1 MQAILKYQMP
11 TFVIPVHKIRHTK
24 NNCERHK
31 ITHTKN
37 NCERQAI
44 IVLDRAVLMEMQM
57 INDYIRLPLSACIKT
72 QNPRDIIGPLKS
84 MLILLDSICSEKMFI
99 QAL

>member
-11 TFVIPVHKIRHTK
+11 TFVIPV
-24 NNCERHK
+24 HK

-44 IVLDRAVLMEMQM
+44 IVLDRAVLRGNANDKRLYTSTIVSMQ
-57 INDYIRLPLSACIKT
+57 
-72 QNPRDIIGPLKS
+72 
-84 MLILLDSICSEKMFI
+84 
-99 QAL
+99 